1 MKRMFCIFILFC
13 LCSLIGVFG
22 DSVSVMEGD
31 SVSLNSS
38 VTKLPEDDN
47 DDILWKYGA
56 NKSLIAEMRGDA
68 GIFSIKHDVLDGR
81 FRDRLKLD
89 NQTGSLTIMNITI
102 KHAGDYEVQIRG
114 AELRSK
120 TFSVSVYARLPVPVL
135 NSSQCS
141 SSQYNCSVL
150 CSVVNVSAVSLSWH
164 KGNSLLSSISVSDQI
179 RSLSL
184 DVEYQDKNTYSCVA
198 NNTISNQTT
207 QLNITQLCQPCN
219 TPSGLRLPLLHI
231 LLISTAAGLLLTAVV
246 VRLNCI
252 CKKRQK
258 RVNAPQLYVEYNT
271 DSPQCKKTTRKTK
284 SKMEAVYENV
294 PKKR

>member
-1 MKRMFCIFILFC
+1 MKRMFCTFILFC
-13 LCSLIGVFG
+13 LCSLRGVFG

-38 VTKLPEDDN
+38 VTKIPED
-47 DDILWKYGA
+47 DDILWKFGA
-56 NKSLIAEMRGDA
+56 NKSLIAEMSGAD

-89 NQTGSLTIMNITI
+89 NQTGSLTITNITT

-114 AELRSK
+114 AKLRSK
-120 TFSVSVYARLPVPVL
+120 TFSVSVYARLPVPIL
-135 NSSQCS
+135 NSSRCP

-150 CSVVNVSAVSLSWH
+150 CSVVNVTAVSLSWY
-164 KGNSLLSSISVSDQI
+164 KGNGLLSSISVSDQI

-184 DVEYQDKNTYSCVA
+184 DVEYQDTYSCVV
-198 NNTISNQTT
+198 NNSISNQTT

-219 TPSGLRLPLLHI
+219 TPSGLHLPLLYI
-231 LLISTAAGLLLTAVV
+231 VLICTAAGLLLTVV
-246 VRLNCI
+246 IVCLNCI
-252 CKKRQK
+252 CKKRQR
-258 RVNAPQLYVEYNT
+258 RVNAPQMYVEYNT

-284 SKMEAVYENV
+284 LKDAGCL
-294 PKKR
+294 